1 MRGLIDAIK
10 TRMWYGGEET
20 EDSQGEETTQE
31 PRPEHASP
39 TPQRRARLLKMP
51 SVREKQIYTMKPAA
65 MNEVVIAADYL
76 KAGCPVFLNLQHI
89 DRLDGQRVVDVMT
102 GVCYGIDGHYY
113 KVGDRLFF
121 FVPREYNIMS
131 DDEEFGSVDGLF
143 VSSFLNQLEQM
154 SNEPLPTTPP
164 PPPPPS
170 TPTGGRQIKW

>member
-20 EDSQGEETTQE
+20 EDSPEEVTTQE
-31 PRPEHASP
+31 PRSEQAAP
-39 TPQRRARLLKMP
+39 TPQRRTRLLKMP
-51 SVREKQIYTMKPAA
+51 HVREKQIYTMKPAA
-65 MNEVVIAADYL
+65 TNEVVIAADYL

-121 FVPREYNIMS
+121 FVPRDYNILS

-143 VSSFLNQLEQM
+143 VNSFLNQLSQT

-164 PPPPPS
+164 PPTPPPPS
-170 TPTGGRQIKW
+170 PGGRQIKL